1 MKIMKSN
8 RLAST
13 ATHRGVWRAFTLIEL
28 LVVIAIIAILAG
40 MLLPA
45 LSSAKEKAR
54 MIGCISNLKQ
64 LTLAMTMYADDN
76 DGQYPPRM
84 TPLWPDRLQ
93 RYYENTKILACPTD
107 RPKGNPW
114 SPLGSA
120 TSAPRSYLIN
130 SWNDYFVGQ
139 YGILKGTQEAAYW
152 SHDWPFGMPESIVQQ
167 PSETISFGERRTES
181 THMHMDL
188 LQGIGNDLEQIEES
202 RHNNPVGTS
211 RSGAGGSVFG
221 FVDGGAR
228 YLAYGRSIAPVNQWA
243 VTPQWRASSS
253 AINPPPP

>member
-1 MKIMKSN
+1 MKITNSN
-8 RLAST
+8 RLA
-13 ATHRGVWRAFTLIEL
+13 APAFQRGVWRAFTLIEL

-54 MIGCISNLKQ
+54 MIGCVSNLKQ
-64 LTLAMTMYADDN
+64 LTLAMSLYADEN

-84 TPLWPDRLQ
+84 NPLWPDRIQ

-107 RPKGNPW
+107 RPKGSSWGPTN
-114 SPLGSA
+114 SA

-139 YGILKGTQEAAYW
+139 YGILKDSQANSYW
-152 SHDWPFGMPESIVQQ
+152 NHSWDFGMPESIVQY
-167 PSETISFGERRTES
+167 PSETITFGERRTES

-188 LQGIGNDLEQIEES
+188 LQGMGNDLQEIEES

-211 RSGAGGSVFG
+211 RSGAGGSIFG

-253 AINPPPP
+253 AITPPPP